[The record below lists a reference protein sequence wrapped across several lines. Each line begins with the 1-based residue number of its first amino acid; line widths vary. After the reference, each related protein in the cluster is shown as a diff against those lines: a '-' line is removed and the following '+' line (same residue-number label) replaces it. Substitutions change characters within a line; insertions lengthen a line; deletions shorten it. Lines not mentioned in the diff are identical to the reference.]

1 MKFAHCAFGL
11 RATALA
17 AGLSLGL
24 LSTAAMGAQSLHRAP
39 LPEGSRRVEV
49 FVRLSTPAVS
59 ELNAQSIAA
68 TGQMASG
75 EAQRAQ
81 AAKVGA
87 EQAAIRGQLIGL
99 GAQELSA
106 LRVGANGIRIRVPA
120 NQLGNLK
127 ALPGVRSVGRV
138 EIHKISNIESVPWIG
153 ALRAAQKYG
162 LTGKGV
168 TIGIIDTG
176 IDYLHA

>member
-68 TGQMASG
+68 SGQMASS

-87 EQAAIRGQLIGL
+87 EQAAIRGQLTGL

-106 LRVGANGIRIRVPA
+106 LRIGANGLRIRVPA
-120 NQLGNLK
+120 NQIGNLR
-127 ALPGVRSVGRV
+127 ALPGGRSAGPV
-138 EIHKISNIESVPWIG
+138 EIHRINNIEIVS
-153 ALRAAQKYG
+153 
-162 LTGKGV
+162 
-168 TIGIIDTG
+168 
-176 IDYLHA
+176 